1 MKQLLVMAAACVVL
15 AVPAYAQNAGS
26 VSNAQV
32 TNSSQSGSTSG
43 IYGSP
48 MGNGASSSLS
58 GAQASS
64 GSRSASTS
72 QSGISTARTGASS
85 ARTGSSSAA
94 ITINTGTAA
103 GDPSSPTGSS
113 GNGDPTI
120 NYAGGYTVR
129 NVPDVVAP
137 SIVGGNPCAVGV
149 SGGVAV
155 AGFGISGGGTWAD
168 RACERRQEAAL
179 LYNIGMHEASIA
191 LLCQDDHVRDAMW
204 SVGQSC
210 GRRVAVASPP
220 VPPVARATAAVVR
233 PMAAAAPAVRVVPV
247 AAPARPTPPD
257 WCYAVTGPAER
268 ARYSAQCGW
277 SPRATALA
285 RPYHRTRRLA
295 WNDR

>member
-1 MKQLLVMAAACVVL
+1 MAAACLVL

-32 TNSSQSGSTSG
+32 TNSSNSGSSSS
-43 IYGSP
+43 IYGNP
-48 MGNGASSSLS
+48 IGNGASSSLS

-72 QSGISTARTGASS
+72 QSGISTANTGASS

-94 ITINTGTAA
+94 VTINTGTGTA
-103 GDPSSPTGSS
+103 GDPSSS

-120 NYAGGYTVR
+120 NYTGGYTVR

-179 LYNIGMHEASIA
+179 LYNIGMHDASIA

-204 SVGQSC
+204 SVGQAC
-210 GRRVAVASPP
+210 GRRVAVAYPP
-220 VPPVARATAAVVR
+220 APPVAQASATVARPMVAAV
-233 PMAAAAPAVRVVPV
+233 PAVRVAPV
-247 AAPARPTPPD
+247 AAPVRLAPPD

-277 SPRATALA
+277 SPAATALA
-285 RPYHRTRRLA
+285 RPNHKTGRVA

>member
-1 MKQLLVMAAACVVL
+1 MKQFLVMAAACLVL

-32 TNSSQSGSTSG
+32 TNSSNSGSSSSV
-43 IYGSP
+43 YGNP
-48 MGNGASSSLS
+48 IGNGASSSLS

-85 ARTGSSSAA
+85 ASTGASSAA
-94 ITINTGTAA
+94 ITINNGTGTA
-103 GDPSSPTGSS
+103 GDPSSDPA

-120 NYAGGYTVR
+120 NYTGGYTVR

-179 LYNIGMHEASIA
+179 LYNIGQHNASIA
-191 LLCQDDHVRDAMW
+191 LLCQDDHVREAMY
-204 SVGQSC
+204 SVGQAC
-210 GRRVAVASPP
+210 GTRVAMAA
-220 VPPVARATAAVVR
+220 PPVAQASAIVAR
-233 PMAAAAPAVRVVPV
+233 PMVAVAPAVRVAPI
-247 AAPARPTPPD
+247 AAATKPARPD
-257 WCYAVTGPAER
+257 WCDTVSGAAER
-268 ARYSAQCGW
+268 ARFRTQCQWFPTAAAQ
-277 SPRATALA
+277 A
-285 RPYHRTRRLA
+285 RPGRVA
-295 WNDR
+295 WNNR